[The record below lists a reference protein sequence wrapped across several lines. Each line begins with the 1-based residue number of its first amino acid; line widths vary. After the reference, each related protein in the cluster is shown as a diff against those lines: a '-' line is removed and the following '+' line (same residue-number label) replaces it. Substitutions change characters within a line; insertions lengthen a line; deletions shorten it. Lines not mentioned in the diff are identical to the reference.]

1 MISCKNVCP
10 LAKFNGCCW
19 SCPHFEGC
27 PEACEEKP
35 AQCREAV
42 FDEETGLQVFKES
55 QLDTLNAIASLTMHK
70 KAIEEQEK
78 AMKAALYEAM
88 EKYGVKKFESDV
100 LNLTMVYPTTST
112 SVDSAKL
119 KKKYPEI
126 FAECSK
132 TTTKSGYVKIT
143 LKDGEKDA

>member
-1 MISCKNVCP
+1 MIFCKNTCP

-35 AQCREAV
+35 ALCGEST
-42 FDEETGLQVFKES
+42 FDEETGLQVFKDS
-55 QLDTLNAIASLTMHK
+55 QLATLNAIASLTANK

-78 AMKAALYEAM
+78 TMKAALYEAM
-88 EKYGVKKFESDV
+88 ERFGVKKFESDI
-100 LNLTMVYPTTST
+100 LTLTLVNPTTAV

-119 KKKYPEI
+119 KKKHPEI

-132 TTTKSGYVKIT
+132 TTAKSGYVKIS

>member
-1 MISCKNVCP
+1 
-10 LAKFNGCCW
+10 
-19 SCPHFEGC
+19 
-27 PEACEEKP
+27 
-35 AQCREAV
+35 
-42 FDEETGLQVFKES
+42 
-55 QLDTLNAIASLTMHK
+55 MHK